1 MTGKNSSDGFWE
13 TLVVVIVVGALAV
26 AGYRKFKPDVA
37 AWLSDHGIDV
47 GALTEGFVSSP
58 GALLVDVGA
67 AVLGL
72 TLLVALFRGLLK
84 ALANRK
90 GDDDKKQKRRVW
102 R

>member
-1 MTGKNSSDGFWE
+1 MNTRNSSDGFWE

-37 AWLSDHGIDV
+37 AWLSDQGIDV
-47 GALTEGFVSSP
+47 GALTDSFASSP
-58 GALLVDVGA
+58 GALLVDFGA

-72 TLLVALFRGLLK
+72 TLLVALFRGLRK
-84 ALANRK
+84 ALSNRK
-90 GDDDKKQKRRVW
+90 GDDKKQKRRIW